1 MFTIPERMHWM
12 SGKRALKH
20 RAVCSQW
27 SEYTSSMDI
36 LIHLGR
42 LPSGERKI
50 LEISEVL
57 DFDGTEY
64 RLNPLFR
71 YRGGKGHGNFLQSE
85 NPLVN
90 TDRLLSYGQYDNY
103 INAMERFDACREKIT
118 KKEE

>member
-1 MFTIPERMHWM
+1 MGMDIP
-12 SGKRALKH
+12 L
-20 RAVCSQW
+20 RAVQGLIA
-27 SEYTSSMDI
+27 SSMDI

-57 DFDGTEY
+57 DFDGAEY

-71 YRGGKGHGNFLQSE
+71 YRRGKSHGNFLQSE

-103 INAMERFDACREKIT
+103 INAMERFDACREEIT